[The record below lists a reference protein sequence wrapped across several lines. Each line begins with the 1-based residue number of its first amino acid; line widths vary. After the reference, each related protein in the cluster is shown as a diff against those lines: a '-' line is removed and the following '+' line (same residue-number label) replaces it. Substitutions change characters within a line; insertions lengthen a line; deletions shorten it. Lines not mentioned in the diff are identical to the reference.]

1 MITVKF
7 DTGDF
12 EAGLKN
18 LAKRLTKAKRAI
30 DGLTVSYGFYSDQH
44 YSGMTVADL
53 ARILAS
59 GVSFADG
66 QPRDFMQ
73 VAANNKDL
81 QNYTMK
87 ILRQITKEALKGR
100 TQFTGKLNALGLYA
114 QHGHGVAHAARQRRF
129 ALDGHLFLAAVHQSL
144 KAQRLSR
151 QLQFHAPSL
160 PLSILL
166 PSSVCVRTSKKTV
179 CAARQPRRNDRI
191 ARGAAHQLHP
201 GKPCVPSSLPPLRHT
216 QSGGATYSGIACG
229 RNPSSDA
236 QAART
241 CPSS

>member
-1 MITVKF
+1 MITIKF
-7 DTGDF
+7 DAGDF

-87 ILRQITKEALKGR
+87 ILKQITKEALNGR

-114 QHGHGVAHAARQRRF
+114 QTILYQTI
-129 ALDGHLFLAAVHQSL
+129 HLGTFNYPHNS
-144 KAQRLSR
+144 KAWSEVKGFNKAMIHTAELIN
-151 QLQFHAPSL
+151 
-160 PLSILL
+160 SI
-166 PSSVCVRTSKKTV
+166 SY
-179 CAARQPRRNDRI
+179 RI
-191 ARGAAHQLHP
+191 E
-201 GKPCVPSSLPPLRHT
+201 K
-216 QSGGATYSGIACG
+216 
-229 RNPSSDA
+229 
-236 QAART
+236 
-241 CPSS
+241 

>member
-1 MITVKF
+1 MLTIKF

-18 LAKRLTKAKRAI
+18 LAKRLTKARRAI

-73 VAANNKDL
+73 VAANNRDL

-87 ILRQITKEALKGR
+87 ILKQITKEALNGR
-100 TQFTGKLNALGLYA
+100 TQFTSKLNALGLFA
-114 QHGHGVAHAARQRRF
+114 QTILYQTI
-129 ALDGHLFLAAVHQSL
+129 HLGTFNYSCNSPRWSQVKGFSKAMVHTGDL
-144 KAQRLSR
+144 IK
-151 QLQFHAPSL
+151 
-160 PLSILL
+160 SI
-166 PSSVCVRTSKKTV
+166 SYRVSK
-179 CAARQPRRNDRI
+179 
-191 ARGAAHQLHP
+191 G
-201 GKPCVPSSLPPLRHT
+201 
-216 QSGGATYSGIACG
+216 
-229 RNPSSDA
+229 
-236 QAART
+236 
-241 CPSS
+241 

>member
-1 MITVKF
+1 MLTIKF

-73 VAANNKDL
+73 VAASNKDL

-87 ILRQITKEALKGR
+87 ILRQITKEALNGR
-100 TQFTGKLNALGLYA
+100 TQFTNKLSALGLYA
-114 QHGHGVAHAARQRRF
+114 QTILYQTIHLGTFNYPKNAPAWAATKGF
-129 ALDGHLFLAAVHQSL
+129 SKAMVHTGDL
-144 KAQRLSR
+144 IK
-151 QLQFHAPSL
+151 
-160 PLSILL
+160 SI
-166 PSSVCVRTSKKTV
+166 SY
-179 CAARQPRRNDRI
+179 RI
-191 ARGAAHQLHP
+191 E
-201 GKPCVPSSLPPLRHT
+201 K
-216 QSGGATYSGIACG
+216 
-229 RNPSSDA
+229 
-236 QAART
+236 
-241 CPSS
+241 

>member
-66 QPRDFMQ
+66 QPRDFMTC
-73 VAANNKDL
+73 AASNKDL

-87 ILRQITKEALKGR
+87 ILRQITKEALNGR

-114 QHGHGVAHAARQRRF
+114 QTILYQTI
-129 ALDGHLFLAAVHQSL
+129 HLGTFNYPKNSPTWSAVKGFN
-144 KAQRLSR
+144 KAMVHTGDLIK
-151 QLQFHAPSL
+151 
-160 PLSILL
+160 SI
-166 PSSVCVRTSKKTV
+166 SY
-179 CAARQPRRNDRI
+179 RI
-191 ARGAAHQLHP
+191 E
-201 GKPCVPSSLPPLRHT
+201 K
-216 QSGGATYSGIACG
+216 
-229 RNPSSDA
+229 
-236 QAART
+236 
-241 CPSS
+241 